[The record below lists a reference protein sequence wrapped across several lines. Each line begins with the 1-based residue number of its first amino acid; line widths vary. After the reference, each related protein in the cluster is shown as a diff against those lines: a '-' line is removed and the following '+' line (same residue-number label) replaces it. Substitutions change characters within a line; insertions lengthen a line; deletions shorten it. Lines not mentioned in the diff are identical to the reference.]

1 MTSHQLTLRSAS
13 QVTTSPQDG
22 CQDTATSRQCEGE
35 LSGRSYTWAQENP
48 TTNYILFILGR
59 RASIS
64 EVNLT
69 YSTNG
74 GEAPKVS
81 VCAAKNDTNINNAFD
96 VLKCQEISIVVTGG
110 VSRTDTI
117 VMPFSNVTNRVAL
130 EIITQGIKAS
140 FTATAVQLFGTVEV
154 TGKNFI
160 IKLILKLSWQGQA
173 AYIVAMNSL
182 PITSHHIY
190 DV

>member
-1 MTSHQLTLRSAS
+1 MSIYYNTAYRGDALQVTSHQLTLRTAN

-22 CQDTATSRQCEGE
+22 CQDTANTFRQCEGE

-48 TTNYILFILGR
+48 MTNYILFILDR

-74 GEAPKVS
+74 GEPPKVS
-81 VCAAKNDTNINNAFD
+81 VCAARNDTNINNAFD
-96 VLKCQEISIVVTGG
+96 VLQCQEISIVVTGG
-110 VSRTDTI
+110 ANTTDTI
-117 VMPFSNVTNRVAL
+117 VKPFSNVTNRVAL

-154 TGKNFI
+154 TGKHLI
-160 IKLILKLSWQGQA
+160 IKLLSW
-173 AYIVAMNSL
+173 
-182 PITSHHIY
+182 
-190 DV
+190 